1 MHVLCK
7 FCGRTETEA
16 ISGSLEIWLS
26 DSEDDI
32 DGISTSRL
40 KFNFQNKY
48 GQDASIVF
56 HTTVTV

>member
-48 GQDASIVF
+48 GQDA
-56 HTTVTV
+56 